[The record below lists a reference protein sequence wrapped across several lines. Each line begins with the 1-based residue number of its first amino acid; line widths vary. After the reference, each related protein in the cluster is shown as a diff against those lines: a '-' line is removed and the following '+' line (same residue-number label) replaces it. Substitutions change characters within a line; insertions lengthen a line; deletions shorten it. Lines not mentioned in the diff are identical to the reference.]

1 MKTSLLVLTATLT
14 VSFLASATA
23 FAAGSAAQTSADTS
37 AAAQKPNSGLMKDFD
52 TLGGNDVLLDKAR
65 ELNPDQRISIVQDRI
80 VKRRNR
86 LEIAPEVASTLGGDP
101 YNHTTGFALN
111 AYFHINPHWALGA
124 KYEYDTNSVRPEG
137 QALIDQAINE
147 RDRNLVPEIDYPKG
161 QALAMVNWFPL
172 YGKLNMFDLGV
183 AHFDVYAIGGGGQ
196 VFLHSGNAS
205 TWTAGGGIGFWFSQ
219 HLSTRLEA
227 RYQTYDAQ
235 KFTGS
240 EKMNLTVGSLQVGY
254 LL

>member
-1 MKTSLLVLTATLT
+1 MKSSLLVIAATL
-14 VSFLASATA
+14 LASTGA
-23 FAAGSAAQTSADTS
+23 FAADT
-37 AAAQKPNSGLMKDFD
+37 AAAPQKSNSGLMKDFD
-52 TLGGNDVLLDKAR
+52 SLGGNDVLLDKAR
-65 ELNPDQRISIVQDRI
+65 ELNPDQKISIVQDRI

-86 LEIAPEVASTLGGDP
+86 LEIAPEVANTLGGDP
-101 YNHTTGFALN
+101 YNRTTGFALN

-124 KYEYDTNSVRPEG
+124 KYEYDTNTIRPEA
-137 QALIDQAINE
+137 QALIDQAMDE
-147 RDRNLVPEIDYPKG
+147 RDRNLVPSIDYPKG
-161 QALAMVNWFPL
+161 QAIAMVNWFPL
-172 YGKLNMFDLGV
+172 YGKLNMFDVGV
-183 AHFDVYAIGGGGQ
+183 AHFDIYAVGGGGQ
-196 VFLHSGNAS
+196 VFLRSGNTG

-235 KFTGS
+235 KLSGT